1 MIDFSSIGEPC
12 DPEDT
17 GKMHSCGNGRC
28 ISNDVLCRDLN
39 PCADFSDACE
49 ESGIQQTPAKVI
61 LSTSKYII
69 IGVGAF
75 VGLLCLAQGCFVV
88 RRCCCSGAGDGADE
102 EKSHVELVIRA
113 IIRAIIRV
121 RDKFSLSF
129 LLIWRIDKV
138 YSSFKVNG

>member
-1 MIDFSSIGEPC
+1 MTDFSSIGEPC

-17 GKMHSCGNGRC
+17 GKMHSCSNGRC

-88 RRCCCSGAGDGADE
+88 RRCCCSRGGDE
-102 EKSHVELVIRA
+102 EKNHVELVSRS
-113 IIRAIIRV
+113 IIRENSEI
-121 RDKFSLSF
+121 SF
-129 LLIWRIDKV
+129 LFLCV
-138 YSSFKVNG
+138 L